1 MKLHLLIPVKP
12 TVTVTESQDLQGWRS
27 RDCYVIVTRRKALS
41 QWSVREPFVSLPP
54 SKPLLL
60 IKPAPPFPPQAL
72 WSHSADIFPLP
83 PPPFPHPF
91 PPGTRW
97 PPLKA

>member
-41 QWSVREPFVSLPP
+41 QWSVREPFCFPASLQTFAINKASSSIPSPGLMVS
-54 SKPLLL
+54 
-60 IKPAPPFPPQAL
+60 FC
-72 WSHSADIFPLP
+72 
-83 PPPFPHPF
+83 
-91 PPGTRW
+91 
-97 PPLKA
+97 